1 MDNENANLYHILS
14 WVCLGV
20 GWLFGLTIFAF
31 PLGIYLA
38 NRARKEGTNATI
50 SYVLNLLSLM
60 FIVLIGLLLFLAGG
74 LSMLFY

>member
-1 MDNENANLYHILS
+1 MQTENANLYHILS

-20 GWLFGLTIFAF
+20 GWLFGLAIFTF

-38 NRARKEGTNATI
+38 KRARKEGTNATI

-60 FIVLIGLLLFLAGG
+60 FIVMIGLMLFLAGG
-74 LSMLFY
+74 LSMIFY

>member
-1 MDNENANLYHILS
+1 MQTENANLYHILS

-20 GWLFGLTIFAF
+20 GWLFGLAIFTF

-60 FIVLIGLLLFLAGG
+60 FIVMIGLMLFLAGG
-74 LSMLFY
+74 LSMIFY

>member
-1 MDNENANLYHILS
+1 MQTENANLYHILS

-38 NRARKEGTNATI
+38 KRATKEGTNAKI

-60 FIVLIGLLLFLAGG
+60 FIVMIGLLLFLAGG